1 MEIIVGKQGNQKITI
16 TDSTVSRKH
25 CKLTEQS
32 DGTFVLEDLGSTNGT
47 YVNGQRIIKTIVS
60 RSQTITLGTLDV
72 TIDSLVGP
80 KPKPEKDYTQEFKK
94 LKSVYDNYHNELLR
108 LEKSERLKNFY
119 RSLPPTISTAVF
131 ALTLLLD
138 GNSAF
143 AIRAIMGVI
152 SVVFI
157 IWATAGAFKSNQKTP
172 EERQKLHKQFQIDYV
187 CPKCKRFLGD
197 VPYENLKNMGAH
209 DICKCVWVKK

>member
-1 MEIIVGKQGNQKITI
+1 MEIIVGKQGNQKIAI
-16 TDSTVSRKH
+16 TDATVSRKH

-32 DGTFVLEDLGSTNGT
+32 DGSFWLEDLNSTNGT
-47 YVNGQRIIKTIVS
+47 FVGDQRIIKTKVYRTTIITIGSLNVS
-60 RSQTITLGTLDV
+60 V
-72 TIDSLVGP
+72 ESLIGP
-80 KPKPEKDYTQEFKK
+80 KQEPEKDYTQDFQK
-94 LKSVYDNYHNELLR
+94 LKSIYDNYHQELLR

-138 GNSAF
+138 GDSAYT
-143 AIRAIMGVI
+143 IRAVMGVI
-152 SVVFI
+152 SVAFI
-157 IWATAGAFKSNQKTP
+157 VWATVGAFKSNQKTP

-197 VPYENLKNMGAH
+197 VPFENLKNMGIH